1 MIFINTIGELK
12 SVTIGSS
19 TYKVK
24 YSDFVIELMKKY
36 NLNDIF
42 ISGQIFVFGKNL
54 LDKFKDSRI
63 SFQVVDKDEGLSF
76 IFRFIDDYIVL
87 VDIIEEN
94 NIYIS
99 DGLDFFKV

>member
-87 VDIIEEN
+87 IDIIEEN

-99 DGLDFFKV
+99 DGLDFFSI